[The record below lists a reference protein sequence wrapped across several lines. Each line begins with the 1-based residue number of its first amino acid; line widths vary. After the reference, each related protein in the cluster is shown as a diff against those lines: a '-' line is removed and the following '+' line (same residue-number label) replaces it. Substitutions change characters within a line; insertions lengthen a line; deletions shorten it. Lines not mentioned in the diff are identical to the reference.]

1 MGWGS
6 VTLLWAALLSDCA
19 PRAPRDTVAS
29 GDLHTSKTRGRTP
42 LTTVALR
49 LAIVGAAV
57 LSLACATLG
66 QFGSFVQAPR
76 FEEARDQPAELRL
89 DPPSARQALGGAT
102 IRLWTTVTNPNPFGF
117 TLSSL
122 RGTLFLEDARAATT
136 EFPLGLPLSAGA
148 ETTIP
153 IDLSVDFSELPQL
166 ATVLRRAVARQPIAY
181 RFDGTVGVDA
191 GRLGTPIFGPMT
203 LMRGSL
209 D

>member
-1 MGWGS
+1 M
-6 VTLLWAALLSDCA
+6 
-19 PRAPRDTVAS
+19 RATAWQC
-29 GDLHTSKTRGRTP
+29 T
-42 LTTVALR
+42 
-49 LAIVGAAV
+49 IVGAAV

-66 QFGSFVQAPR
+66 QFGSFVQPPR

-89 DPPSARQALGGAT
+89 DPPSPGRVLGGAT

-136 EFPLGLPLSAGA
+136 DFPLGLPLAAGA

-166 ATVLRRAVARQPIAY
+166 ATVLRRAASRQPIAY

-191 GRLGTPIFGPMT
+191 GRLGKPMFGPLT
-203 LMRGSL
+203 LLRGSL
-209 D
+209 N